1 MNNQRPVNLNLLT
14 IKFPVHAIASIL
26 HRVSGVI
33 IFFLIPIM
41 LWVLQKSFVSPAF
54 YVGMQTTLT
63 TLCGKL
69 FVFVFLGALLFHLV
83 TGIRHLLMDMGVGET
98 LPAGRYTSWIAFG
111 CAAILILAL
120 GIWLW

>member
-1 MNNQRPVNLNLLT
+1 
-14 IKFPVHAIASIL
+14 
-26 HRVSGVI
+26 
-33 IFFLIPIM
+33 M
-41 LWVLQKSFVSPAF
+41 LWIFQKSFVSPTF
-54 YVGMQTTLT
+54 FVGMQTSLA

-69 FVFVFLGALLFHLV
+69 IVFVFLSALLFHLV
-83 TGIRHLLMDMGVGET
+83 TGIRHLFMDLGFGET